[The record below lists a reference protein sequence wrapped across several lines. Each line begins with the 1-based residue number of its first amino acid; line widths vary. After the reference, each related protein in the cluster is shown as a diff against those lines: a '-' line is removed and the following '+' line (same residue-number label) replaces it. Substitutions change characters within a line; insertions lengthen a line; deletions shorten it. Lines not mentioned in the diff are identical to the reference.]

1 MIEARN
7 HTVSTSKP
15 SEVAS
20 GMKAGLAALLRAH
33 DCAQD
38 AEASTWDFALHVSE
52 LFQNGMSMS
61 DIRWLIAK
69 GFTEHGQETSVYGKP
84 HRTFRQTDGFV
95 IDIATCFVLTPAG
108 VNLAQTVSMQ
118 SRAALQS
125 SPLTTSLSATTNLST
140 ISSHTPYW
148 DSGRRELSVAG
159 TMIKRF
165 RVPAQ
170 NQELILSAFQEEG
183 WPHHIYDPLPTNRK
197 INTHVRLH
205 DAINRL
211 NGCQKLPLV
220 RFHGNGSGNGI
231 SWELRQPQSPPDRH
245 QPIT

>member
-1 MIEARN
+1 MIEVRN
-7 HTVSTSKP
+7 HSVSTSKP
-15 SEVAS
+15 SEIAS
-20 GMKAGLAALLRAH
+20 GMNSGLVALLRAH
-33 DCAQD
+33 VCAQD
-38 AEASTWDFALHVSE
+38 ANASTWDFALHVSE

-69 GFTEHGQETSVYGKP
+69 GFAEHGQEISVFGNP
-84 HRTFRQTDGFV
+84 HRSFLRVDGLV
-95 IDIATCFVLTPAG
+95 IDIASCLVLTPSG
-108 VNLAQTVSMQ
+108 VNLAETVCRQSCATSESWPQTTKQ
-118 SRAALQS
+118 S
-125 SPLTTSLSATTNLST
+125 TFSA
-140 ISSHTPYW
+140 HTPYW

-159 TMIKRF
+159 TIIKRF

-245 QPIT
+245 QLIT